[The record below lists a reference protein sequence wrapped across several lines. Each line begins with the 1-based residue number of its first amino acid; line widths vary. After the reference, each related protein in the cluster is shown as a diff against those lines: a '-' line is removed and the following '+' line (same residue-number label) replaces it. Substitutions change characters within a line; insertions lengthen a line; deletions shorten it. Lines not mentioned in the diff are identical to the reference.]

1 MNNDEYASVDAT
13 MPHAA
18 ALILAASRR
27 GVDDPV
33 AKLQGKPH
41 KCLVELDG
49 QIMLERVLD
58 SMVDSGCFEKIHV
71 SADTPDVLQAT
82 PKMQRWVA
90 TGKVVFV
97 QARGNLADSVLYA
110 VEEMD
115 SPLPLI
121 IATGDNA
128 LQTPE
133 IVRDFVEQFH
143 KSNAD
148 VVVGI
153 TSEEVVLRE
162 FADSGLAFHR
172 LKDRGFS
179 SCNLYA
185 LRNDKAMK
193 TVKIFEG
200 GGQFGKKHIR
210 ILKAF
215 GVMPFIVYKLKLS
228 TVAGL
233 MNAVGR
239 NLGVSLEAAWLDYP
253 FGPIDVDNKH
263 SFEITEAALKRRREA
278 QG

>member
-1 MNNDEYASVDAT
+1 METNGSSVAQKP
-13 MPHAA
+13 PHAA
-18 ALILAASRR
+18 ALIMAASRR

-33 AKLQGKPH
+33 AKIQNKAH

-49 QIMLERVLD
+49 QVMLERVLE
-58 SMVDSGCFEKIHV
+58 SMVDSGCFKQIHV
-71 SADTPDVLQAT
+71 SADTPDVLHAT
-82 PKMQRWVA
+82 EKMRGWVDA
-90 TGKVVFV
+90 GTVVFV
-97 QARGNLADSVLYA
+97 QARGNLADSVIGA
-110 VEEMD
+110 VEEME

-143 KSNAD
+143 ASNAD
-148 VVVGI
+148 VMVGI

-162 FADSGLAFHR
+162 FSDSGLAFHR

-185 LRNDKAMK
+185 VRNDKAMK

-228 TVAGL
+228 TVAWL
-233 MNAVGR
+233 MKAVGR

-253 FGPIDVDNKH
+253 YGPIDVDNRH
-263 SFEITEAALKRRREA
+263 SFDITEAALKRRRGA
-278 QG
+278 A